1 MLTFQP
7 IYLLLVIPALLG
19 WFAQW
24 RLRQVYYHYL
34 QVPNKKG
41 KNGLEIVRD
50 LLSFYQLNLPVLQ
63 TNKKLL
69 NYYNPQNR
77 TLHLCK
83 NIIESPSITSLG
95 IVAHEVEHA
104 VQEERGFM
112 PMRLRNR
119 MAKPLALMGQSSP
132 LVFAWG
138 IFFRNV
144 FLVYMGI
151 FLLIGMVI
159 FSLVSLPIEFNASKR
174 ALNTLQEARLADRDE
189 IKMVAIV
196 LRHAAFTYLIGTAQR
211 IGTFLF
217 ILLILTI
224 IIRK

>member
-7 IYLLLVIPALLG
+7 IYLLLVIPVLLG

-24 RLRQVYYHYL
+24 RLQQVYYHYL

-41 KNGLEIVRD
+41 KNGMEIVQD

-104 VQEERGFM
+104 VQEDRGFL
-112 PMRLRNR
+112 PMNLRNR
-119 MAKPLALMGQSSP
+119 MAKPLALMGQLSP
-132 LVFAWG
+132 LIFTWG
-138 IFFRNV
+138 ILFRNV
-144 FLVYMGI
+144 FLVYVGVS
-151 FLLIGMVI
+151 LLVGMVI
-159 FSLVSLPIEFNASKR
+159 FSLVSLPIEFNASKG
-174 ALNTLQEARLADRDE
+174 ALNTLQEVGLADRDE
-189 IKMVAIV
+189 IKMVSVV
-196 LRHAAFTYLIGTAQR
+196 LRHAAFTYLIGAAQR

-217 ILLILTI
+217 ILLILII

>member
-83 NIIESPSITSLG
+83 NIIESPSITSWVLL
-95 IVAHEVEHA
+95 H
-104 VQEERGFM
+104 
-112 PMRLRNR
+112 MR
-119 MAKPLALMGQSSP
+119 
-132 LVFAWG
+132 
-138 IFFRNV
+138 
-144 FLVYMGI
+144 
-151 FLLIGMVI
+151 
-159 FSLVSLPIEFNASKR
+159 
-174 ALNTLQEARLADRDE
+174 
-189 IKMVAIV
+189 
-196 LRHAAFTYLIGTAQR
+196 
-211 IGTFLF
+211 
-217 ILLILTI
+217 
-224 IIRK
+224 

>member
-7 IYLLLVIPALLG
+7 IYLLLIIPALLG
-19 WFAQW
+19 WLAQW

-41 KNGLEIVRD
+41 KNGLGITQD
-50 LLSFYQLNLPVLQ
+50 LLSFYQLKLPVMQ

-83 NIIESPSITSLG
+83 NVIESPSITSLG

-104 VQEERGFM
+104 VQEERGFL

-132 LVFAWG
+132 IVFAWG
-138 IFFRNV
+138 IFFRNIFLVFIGV
-144 FLVYMGI
+144 FLLV
-151 FLLIGMVI
+151 GMVI
-159 FSLVSLPIEFNASKR
+159 FSLVSLPIEFNASR
-174 ALNTLQEARLADRDE
+174 GALNTLQEAGLADRDE

-196 LRHAAFTYLIGTAQR
+196 LRHAALTYLIGAAQR

-217 ILLILTI
+217 ILLILVV

>member
-1 MLTFQP
+1 MLAFQP

-95 IVAHEVEHA
+95 IVAHEVEHV
-104 VQEERGFM
+104 VQEEKGFL

-119 MAKPLALMGQSSP
+119 MAKPLALMGQLSP

-144 FLVYMGI
+144 FLVYMGV
-151 FLLIGMVI
+151 FLLAGMVI
-159 FSLVSLPIEFNASKR
+159 FSLVSLPIEFNASKG
-174 ALNTLQEARLADRDE
+174 ALNTLQEAGLADRDE

>member
-24 RLRQVYYHYL
+24 RLKHIYYHYL
-34 QVPNKKG
+34 KVPNKKG
-41 KNGLEIVRD
+41 KNGMEIVQD
-50 LLSFYQLNLPVLQ
+50 LLSFYQLNIPVLQ

-83 NIIESPSITSLG
+83 SIIESPSITSLG

-144 FLVYMGI
+144 FLIYVGV
-151 FLLIGMVI
+151 FLLMGMII

-174 ALNTLQEARLADRDE
+174 ALYTLQKIGLADQE
-189 IKMVAIV
+189 ELKMIAIV
-196 LRHAAFTYLIGTAQR
+196 LRHAAFTYLIGAAQK

-224 IIRK
+224 IIGK

>member
-119 MAKPLALMGQSSP
+119 MAKPLALMGQLSP

-196 LRHAAFTYLIGTAQR
+196 LRHAAFTYLIEAAQR

>member
-7 IYLLLVIPALLG
+7 IYLLLVIPVFLG

-24 RLRQVYYHYL
+24 RLQQVYYHYL

-41 KNGLEIVRD
+41 KNGMEIVQD

-83 NIIESPSITSLG
+83 NIIESSSITSLG

-104 VQEERGFM
+104 VQEDRGFLLM
-112 PMRLRNR
+112 NLRNR
-119 MAKPLALMGQSSP
+119 MAKPLAFMGQLSP
-132 LVFAWG
+132 LVFTWG
-138 IFFRNV
+138 ILFRNV
-144 FLVYMGI
+144 FLVYVGVS
-151 FLLIGMVI
+151 LLVGMVI

-174 ALNTLQEARLADRDE
+174 ALNTLQEVGLADRDE
-189 IKMVAIV
+189 IKMVSVV
-196 LRHAAFTYLIGTAQR
+196 LRHAAFTYLIGAAQR

-217 ILLILTI
+217 ILLILII